1 MLNFKLGLSALGL
14 EISAWSTAWWLQERS
29 DGALLSY
36 LALHAGAS
44 VLLSLSL
51 LPLVPKRIAQ
61 PRWAALLL
69 MIACSYG
76 IPIAG
81 FIGVVLAFITLHL
94 YREKLGPVAFDS
106 VQLPE
111 FDQHQKRHSNQHHV
125 GLRSFLGNTQAPL
138 DSRLR
143 AMAALQYVP
152 GRTASPLLRT
162 VLSDPSEDLRLL
174 AYGMLDSLEKR
185 INLAIDQELSALQM
199 AGHTP
204 QTPAGAPDA
213 LESMRRLSDLHWE
226 LVYQELV
233 QGDLRDHAIR
243 ESLRHCEAV
252 LQAQPGNAPLHLRRG
267 RLLHALGRPLEAEAS
282 YEQASSLGL
291 PATRV
296 LPYQAQL
303 CFERG
308 DYTKARELVQALGSW
323 GALPRLRPIIE
334 YWSVP

>member
-1 MLNFKLGLSALGL
+1 MNLLLGYYTDGLSAHTLARPLIKAYPACPPRFAFELQRLAHIYAQSGVPSIIVTVQFHERALAQDLPQQILRLKRELDEVWLLPAKSVRPYRCSCRWEMPARQKATSPDWKAGYKTKIAKTLSQAGVFAHVVTLDSSATCTPWQKFTPSPMLNLKLGLSALGL

-76 IPIAG
+76 IPIAD

-152 GRTASPLLRT
+152 GRTRLALAAYRT
-162 VLSDPSEDLRLL
+162 
-174 AYGMLDSLEKR
+174 
-185 INLAIDQELSALQM
+185 Q
-199 AGHTP
+199 
-204 QTPAGAPDA
+204 
-213 LESMRRLSDLHWE
+213 
-226 LVYQELV
+226 
-233 QGDLRDHAIR
+233 
-243 ESLRHCEAV
+243 
-252 LQAQPGNAPLHLRRG
+252 
-267 RLLHALGRPLEAEAS
+267 
-282 YEQASSLGL
+282 
-291 PATRV
+291 
-296 LPYQAQL
+296 
-303 CFERG
+303 
-308 DYTKARELVQALGSW
+308 
-323 GALPRLRPIIE
+323 
-334 YWSVP
+334 

>member
-1 MLNFKLGLSALGL
+1 MVNPKLGLSALML
-14 EISAWSTAWWLQERS
+14 EVGAWSGPLLYQHS
-29 DGALLSY
+29 DQALASYLVLHALASALL
-36 LALHAGAS
+36 AL
-44 VLLSLSL
+44 LL
-51 LPLVPKRIAQ
+51 LPLLPSQRARPRI
-61 PRWAALLL
+61 PLVLLIL
-69 MIACSYG
+69 ACSYAV
-76 IPIAG
+76 PLAG
-81 FIGVVLAFITLHL
+81 FLGILAAAARLHFLGRSHANTQFESVV
-94 YREKLGPVAFDS
+94 
-106 VQLPE
+106 LPE
-111 FDQHQKRHSNQHHV
+111 FDLHQHRQGNFRHA
-125 GLRSFLGNTQAPL
+125 GLRSFLGNNDAPIQA
-138 DSRLR
+138 RMR
-143 AMAALQYVP
+143 AMVALQYVS
-152 GRTASPLLRT
+152 GRTASPLLRS